1 MAYSKGAPGALSP
14 YIVKAKL
21 NYTPYGKE
29 NIQLASLNFQLFGN
43 SGFLNIRLISI
54 LQYEKN
60 RGFNGVTYMYIEC
73 MLISV
78 TLCLGLNVTSHQ
90 PLSNWLY

>member
-1 MAYSKGAPGALSP
+1 MAYSKGAPGALSLN
-14 YIVKAKL
+14 IVKAKL

-43 SGFLNIRLISI
+43 WGFLNIRLISI

>member
-14 YIVKAKL
+14 NIVKAKL
-21 NYTPYGKE
+21 NYTPNGKE

-54 LQYEKN
+54 LQYEKKP
-60 RGFNGVTYMYIEC
+60 V
-73 MLISV
+73 
-78 TLCLGLNVTSHQ
+78 GLMV
-90 PLSNWLY
+90 